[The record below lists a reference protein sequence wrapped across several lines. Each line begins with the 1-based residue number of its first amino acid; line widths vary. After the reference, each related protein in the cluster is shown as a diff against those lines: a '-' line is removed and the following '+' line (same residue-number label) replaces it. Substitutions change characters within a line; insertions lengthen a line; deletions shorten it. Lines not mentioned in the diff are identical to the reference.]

1 MWTSIISRDEL
12 IALAQVEQL
21 KDKTLRPIE
30 SLNEI
35 ERLSDGLVAVWDE
48 KPANWTLPNL
58 LLMPDK
64 EKRDFF
70 AWASS
75 YVKLKPLT
83 AFVRTLD
90 FETISRIMLPPP
102 NNDQWQGGMIGLI
115 LAEAL
120 TYLDQS
126 ATKLSLR
133 ACEGTYSFAVARSLL
148 RVEGPKG
155 IRQTGLN
162 WFRSRE
168 ALGNRASRLALVHL
182 QGIWS
187 IFAQLVSSE
196 SKDST
201 VSQTIVRSCRDLF
214 ESGDISDAD
223 WRALTKE
230 MPVYD
235 LRMVMQDT
243 REERVKLLENFFG
256 SLGARTAGKEEIAFL
271 VGYLVSMIA
280 PGTLDHWRL
289 LNPVKQSLPTAG
301 MWYGLCAGLRPKSR
315 IESYGAGVGRLLT
328 RELRRTV
335 RLFEPPTCDIA
346 VDELD
351 VTGPFFKSEGAAS
364 SNTIEVEISPGVSV
378 PFRSNG
384 ADKAE
389 PDFRLEPPPPRVNE
403 LSLDPMILE
412 NLDDAIHALQEIRR
426 GIKKSIPYSDR
437 GLFGRPQK
445 KRPSR

>member
-1 MWTSIISRDEL
+1 MWTSKISRDEL
-12 IALAQVEQL
+12 IALAQAEQL
-21 KDKTLRPIE
+21 RDKTLRPIE
-30 SLNEI
+30 SLSDI

-48 KPANWTLPNL
+48 KPDNWTLPNL
-58 LLMPDK
+58 LLMPEK

-75 YVKLKPLT
+75 YVKLKPFT

-90 FETISRIMLPPP
+90 FETINRITLPPP
-102 NNDQWQGGMIGLI
+102 NNDQWQGGMVGLI

-120 TYLDQS
+120 TYLDQP

-133 ACEGTYSFAVARSLL
+133 ACEGTYSFAVAKSLM

-155 IRQTGLN
+155 VRQTGLN

-168 ALGNRASRLALVHL
+168 ALGNRATRLALIHL

-187 IFAQLVSSE
+187 VFGQLVGSE
-196 SKDST
+196 GDDST
-201 VSQTIVRSCRDLF
+201 VSKTIVRSCRDLF

-243 REERVKLLENFFG
+243 REERVKLLENFLG
-256 SLGARTAGKEEIAFL
+256 SLGNRIPGKEEIAFL

-289 LNPVKQSLPTAG
+289 LSPVKQSLPTAG

-315 IESYGAGVGRLLT
+315 IESSGAGVGRLLT
-328 RELRRTV
+328 RELRRKV
-335 RLFEPPTCDIA
+335 HLFEQPTCDIA

-384 ADKAE
+384 GDQSQ
-389 PDFRLEPPPPRVNE
+389 PDFRLEPTPPRVND
-403 LSLDPMILE
+403 LPLDPTILDS
-412 NLDDAIHALQEIRR
+412 LDDAIYALQEVRR
-426 GIKKSIPYSDR
+426 GIQKSIPYPNR
-437 GLFGRPQK
+437 GFFGKPRK
-445 KRPSR
+445 KRTK